1 MDASNKTITQPTN
14 NDIDGRK
21 VLDLVSMM
29 GSTLLQNG
37 AEIVRVQTT
46 MDLVAEA
53 YGKEDIEV
61 YALSN
66 GIFATLRN
74 DDKTG
79 CTQIKNVPLSSANL
93 GRVAMINQLSR
104 EICEHR
110 YSIDEALDKMHA
122 ILEAPGIPLWLKLA
136 AGAVGCAGYCFLY
149 GGSFLDFLAT
159 MPIGILIALFQHF
172 MQRTQLSKV
181 MQTIIGSAI
190 ITLSGLIM
198 ATIFKGLN
206 LDMIVTGGLIILVPG
221 VPFTT
226 SIRDFFNGDYLSGT
240 IRLIDALLVAFCM
253 AVGVGFIYQIFM

>member
-1 MDASNKTITQPTN
+1 MDTQPAQ

-21 VLDLVSMM
+21 ILDLVSMM
-29 GSTLLQNG
+29 GATLLQNG
-37 AEIVRVQTT
+37 AEIARVQTT
-46 MDLVAEA
+46 MELVAKA

-61 YALSN
+61 YSLSN
-66 GIFATLRN
+66 GIFATIRN

-79 CTQIKNVPLSSANL
+79 CTQIKNVPLAASNL

-110 YSIDEALDKMHA
+110 YSIDEALDKMHD
-122 ILEAPGIPLWLKLA
+122 ILNTPGIPLWLKLL
-136 AGAVGCAGYCFLY
+136 AGAVGCAGYCYLY
-149 GGSFLDFLAT
+149 GGSFLDFFAT
-159 MPIGILIALFQHF
+159 MPIGALIALCRHF
-172 MQRTQLSKV
+172 MQKTQLSKV

-190 ITLSGLIM
+190 ITLGGLIM
-198 ATIFKGLN
+198 ATIFKELN

>member
-1 MDASNKTITQPTN
+1 MNTQSTQT
-14 NDIDGRK
+14 DTDGRK
-21 VLDLVSMM
+21 ILDLVSMM
-29 GSTLLQNG
+29 GATLLQNG

-46 MDLVAEA
+46 MELVAKA
-53 YGKEDIEV
+53 YGKDDIEV
-61 YALSN
+61 YSLSN

-79 CTQIKNVPLSSANL
+79 FTQIKNVPLAASNL

-110 YSIDEALDKMHA
+110 YTIDEALDKMHE
-122 ILEAPGIPLWLKLA
+122 ILEAPGVPLWLKLA
-136 AGAVGCAGYCFLY
+136 AGAVGCAGYCYLY
-149 GGSFLDFLAT
+149 GGSFLDFFAT
-159 MPIGILIALFQHF
+159 MPIGILIALCRHF

-198 ATIFKGLN
+198 TVFSRSLN